1 MRAITEVILHIAL
14 PWMEIFLII
23 RILIPK
29 VRIRVC
35 RTDPRWLGIDLRQ
48 TKKIDVR
55 KLRRGGGEEG
65 TRGRG
70 DEGRRGG
77 GEEGRRGGG
86 EEWMIGQQFMSRE
99 QNTLFFP
106 FFYLHGG
113 FSMHNVF
120 IDRLGRD

>member
-65 TRGRG
+65 
-70 DEGRRGG
+70 RRGG
-77 GEEGRRGGG
+77 GEEG
-86 EEWMIGQQFMSRE
+86 MIGQQFMSRE
-99 QNTLFFP
+99 QNTLFFL
-106 FFYLHGG
+106 FFT
-113 FSMHNVF
+113 SMEGSACIMSSSTGWVETDERTVGESNVES
-120 IDRLGRD
+120 

>member
-55 KLRRGGGEEG
+55 KLRRGGGDDWTTVYVEG
-65 TRGRG
+65 TKY
-70 DEGRRGG
+70 
-77 GEEGRRGGG
+77 
-86 EEWMIGQQFMSRE
+86 
-99 QNTLFFP
+99 TFFP

>member
-48 TKKIDVR
+48 TKKIEVR

-65 TRGRG
+65 
-70 DEGRRGG
+70 RRG
-77 GEEGRRGGG
+77 
-86 EEWMIGQQFMSRE
+86 
-99 QNTLFFP
+99 
-106 FFYLHGG
+106 
-113 FSMHNVF
+113 
-120 IDRLGRD
+120 

>member
-65 TRGRG
+65 
-70 DEGRRGG
+70 RRGG
-77 GEEGRRGGG
+77 GEEG
-86 EEWMIGQQFMSRE
+86 MIGQQFMSRE
-99 QNTLFFP
+99 QNTLFSP
-106 FFYLHGG
+106 FFLPPWRVQHA
-113 FSMHNVF
+113 
-120 IDRLGRD
+120 

>member
-65 TRGRG
+65 
-70 DEGRRGG
+70 
-77 GEEGRRGGG
+77 RRGGG